1 MVELVRK
8 YGPKK
13 WTVISRHLN
22 GRIGKQCRERWHNH
36 LNPAIKKTA
45 WTDEE
50 DNIIIQAHRNW
61 GNQWAKIAKLLPGRT
76 DNAIKNHWNS
86 TMRRKYEAGEY
97 IVPAAGSK
105 MFLDTV
111 AEKQKPNVSLKNI
124 LTQNRRRPFSNAN
137 NAGNSMGGRAPLD
150 NSGKPWS
157 KDPNSQIAITTQQ
170 QGDYLLDPI
179 KSNGDISGYL
189 MSPIISNNSQQNH
202 RNRIT
207 YILSPVKGNKSEQA
221 NQDEPAGNRLM
232 LEDLLDPIEDDE
244 EEEEPVRNVP
254 SILKRSRYGDEDD
267 VSTEDCFYFIN
278 CPCTSVW
285 VFHYLGT
292 FAKCFP
298 FSWVS
303 GPYYLCCYLLCSTK
317 NNNKKNHFNSI
328 ITRPRQKTHHH
339 LILIILL
346 HGLC

>member
-1 MVELVRK
+1 MRK

-97 IVPAAGSK
+97 SNVANANNK
-105 MFLDTV
+105 VFLE
-111 AEKQKPNVSLKNI
+111 AIGELPNTNQRGSLKNI
-124 LTQNRRRPFSNAN
+124 LTQKRRPAFRSSAMGESRASLD
-137 NAGNSMGGRAPLD
+137 AGPSKWGTAPARD
-150 NSGKPWS
+150 SAT
-157 KDPNSQIAITTQQ
+157 QIAITTQQ

-189 MSPIISNNSQQNH
+189 MSPIISNNSHQNH

-207 YILSPVKGNKSEQA
+207 YILSPVKVKKEQ
-221 NQDEPAGNRLM
+221 QDFEEQGNRLT
-232 LEDLLDPIEDDE
+232 LDDLLDPLDDE
-244 EEEEPVRNVP
+244 DEDEEPTKRNVP

-267 VSTEDCFYFIN
+267 VS
-278 CPCTSVW
+278 
-285 VFHYLGT
+285 
-292 FAKCFP
+292 K
-298 FSWVS
+298 
-303 GPYYLCCYLLCSTK
+303 
-317 NNNKKNHFNSI
+317 SI
-328 ITRPRQKTHHH
+328 H
-339 LILIILL
+339 
-346 HGLC
+346 

>member
-1 MVELVRK
+1 MVELVRR

-13 WTVISRHLN
+13 WTIISRHLN

-97 IVPAAGSK
+97 SLPASSSK
-105 MFLDTV
+105 MFLE
-111 AEKQKPNVSLKNI
+111 AIGESRKQPQATSLKTI
-124 LTQNRRRPFSNAN
+124 LTKNRRPPFSSKPLSNN
-137 NAGNSMGGRAPLD
+137 RNAGNDGFPTS
-150 NSGKPWS
+150 S
-157 KDPNSQIAITTQQ
+157 KQQQQQQEWGNTAKDTNSQIAITTQQ

-189 MSPIISNNSQQNH
+189 MSPIISNNSHQNH

-207 YILSPVKGNKSEQA
+207 YILSPMKAKKDPAA
-221 NQDEPAGNRLM
+221 NFEDTPLMGPRLT
-232 LEDLLDPIEDDE
+232 LEDLLDPMDDDDDEDDE
-244 EEEEPVRNVP
+244 PVKRSVP
-254 SILKRSRYGDEDD
+254 SILKRSRYDDDE
-267 VSTEDCFYFIN
+267 VSAIYDRRLYITATCIRRLPLN
-278 CPCTSVW
+278 C
-285 VFHYLGT
+285 
-292 FAKCFP
+292 
-298 FSWVS
+298 
-303 GPYYLCCYLLCSTK
+303 LLSLL
-317 NNNKKNHFNSI
+317 NNQSCVL
-328 ITRPRQKTHHH
+328 RVG
-339 LILIILL
+339 LL
-346 HGLC
+346 ECLASSYSMATN

>member
-97 IVPAAGSK
+97 SVPAGNSQ
-105 MFLDTV
+105 MFLDSI
-111 AEKQKPNVSLKNI
+111 ADRRKPTASLKSI
-124 LTQNRRRPFSNAN
+124 LTKNRRPAFSSKPLTNNRSAN
-137 NAGNSMGGRAPLD
+137 EGMAGGQAKAWPTMG
-150 NSGKPWS
+150 S
-157 KDPNSQIAITTQQ
+157 KDTTNQIAITTQQ

-189 MSPIISNNSQQNH
+189 MSPIISNNSHQNH

-207 YILSPVKGNKSEQA
+207 YILSPMKANNTVKQENFEEQ
-221 NQDEPAGNRLM
+221 PLGSRLT
-232 LEDLLDPIEDDE
+232 LEDLLDPMEDDDDDD
-244 EEEEPVRNVP
+244 EPTQRNVP

-267 VSTEDCFYFIN
+267 VS
-278 CPCTSVW
+278 
-285 VFHYLGT
+285 
-292 FAKCFP
+292 
-298 FSWVS
+298 
-303 GPYYLCCYLLCSTK
+303 
-317 NNNKKNHFNSI
+317 
-328 ITRPRQKTHHH
+328 
-339 LILIILL
+339 ILL
-346 HGLC
+346 

>member
-97 IVPAAGSK
+97 TVPTGNSQ
-105 MFLDTV
+105 MFLDSISSDGR
-111 AEKQKPNVSLKNI
+111 KQPTSLKNI
-124 LTQNRRRPFSNAN
+124 LTKNRRPPFTTKHSAN
-137 NAGNSMGGRAPLD
+137 HNNSRSANETLGSA
-150 NSGKPWS
+150 KPWTAGA
-157 KDPNSQIAITTQQ
+157 KDTTNQIAITTQQ

-207 YILSPVKGNKSEQA
+207 YILSPMKAHKHAQNFGEQ
-221 NQDEPAGNRLM
+221 PVGSRLT
-232 LEDLLDPIEDDE
+232 LEDLLDPMDE
-244 EEEEPVRNVP
+244 EDEEDEPVQRNVP
-254 SILKRSRYGDEDD
+254 SILKRSRYGDDGDD
-267 VSTEDCFYFIN
+267 VSTMGRPHN
-278 CPCTSVW
+278 
-285 VFHYLGT
+285 
-292 FAKCFP
+292 P
-298 FSWVS
+298 FSSAAVLVTRR
-303 GPYYLCCYLLCSTK
+303 GDRRPQLL
-317 NNNKKNHFNSI
+317 
-328 ITRPRQKTHHH
+328 
-339 LILIILL
+339 
-346 HGLC
+346 

>member
-97 IVPAAGSK
+97 ASTPGTTK
-105 MFLDTV
+105 LFLDAV
-111 AEKQKPNVSLKNI
+111 GASRNKPASLKTI
-124 LTQNRRRPFSNAN
+124 LTKNRRPPFSAKPLSNNRSAN
-137 NAGNSMGGRAPLD
+137 TGSAKSWGNGASTDAT
-150 NSGKPWS
+150 
-157 KDPNSQIAITTQQ
+157 SQIAITTQQ

-179 KSNGDISGYL
+179 KSNGDI
-189 MSPIISNNSQQNH
+189 
-202 RNRIT
+202 
-207 YILSPVKGNKSEQA
+207 
-221 NQDEPAGNRLM
+221 
-232 LEDLLDPIEDDE
+232 
-244 EEEEPVRNVP
+244 
-254 SILKRSRYGDEDD
+254 
-267 VSTEDCFYFIN
+267 
-278 CPCTSVW
+278 
-285 VFHYLGT
+285 
-292 FAKCFP
+292 
-298 FSWVS
+298 
-303 GPYYLCCYLLCSTK
+303 
-317 NNNKKNHFNSI
+317 
-328 ITRPRQKTHHH
+328 
-339 LILIILL
+339 
-346 HGLC
+346 